1 MASPENDTVMFAL
14 ILLGA
19 ITVMLAVA
27 LLQRL
32 REIHRLRE
40 LGERVQAVAESG
52 DLAER
57 LTPHA
62 GEGSAGE
69 IAGGVDRLIERL
81 QVESST
87 REERESVYRRLLETM
102 TEAMLVE
109 RDGIQLANAR
119 FAELAGVA
127 NPGSSAA
134 TWPTSSIPTTP
145 NSSPNT
151 CAVMPPVK
159 PRPRGSR
166 SNCRRMPRAGRTVS
180 SSVSRARCW
189 IAALP

>member
-19 ITVMLAVA
+19 VAVMLAVA

-40 LGERVQAVAESG
+40 LGERVQAVADSG

-57 LTPHA
+57 LTPD
-62 GEGSAGE
+62 GGVGSAGE

-81 QVESST
+81 QVENSA
-87 REERESVYRRLLETM
+87 REERESHYRRLLETM

-127 NPGSSAA
+127 NPYLMAKLQVEVHCRKLF
-134 TWPTSSIPTTP
+134 PT
-145 NSSPNT
+145 
-151 CAVMPPVK
+151 
-159 PRPRGSR
+159 
-166 SNCRRMPRAGRTVS
+166 
-180 SSVSRARCW
+180 
-189 IAALP
+189 